1 MRLVIMFITVLLSQQ
16 AVAQSAGDTF
26 RAALSRSSTSVP
38 DSSEAASDRWY
49 RDQERGWFWY
59 EEPPIEPEEIDPLKP
74 SMSAPPMSA
83 LAELEAL
90 QQRIEETKA
99 RAVLH
104 PSEASLREW
113 LSLNQQI
120 QNKAE
125 LFADTMQRVVW
136 TTPSLDSSLV
146 RPHSQ
151 EGLKAWTA
159 ARTEARSEAMREIAA
174 EYGLF
179 FVFESDCTYCR
190 QIAPFLQRF
199 ARTYDFKIVPISL
212 DGGTLPEFPDARY
225 EPSMR
230 QKLSVEVTP
239 AVYLVNPGMGHIQP
253 IAYGVVSLSELE
265 TRIMRLMRMEPGQMN
280 FNVYSNGGQQ
290 R

>member
-1 MRLVIMFITVLLSQQ
+1 MRLVITVLSALLTQQ

-26 RAALSRSSTSVP
+26 RATLSRSSSTIQETDGTANS
-38 DSSEAASDRWY
+38 RWY

-59 EEPPIEPEEIDPLKP
+59 EEPPIEVEEEDPLEASIP
-74 SMSAPPMSA
+74 APPTSA

-90 QQRIEETKA
+90 QQKIEETKA
-99 RAVLH
+99 QAVLH
-104 PSEASLREW
+104 PSEESLRAW
-113 LSLNQQI
+113 LVLNQQV
-120 QNKAE
+120 QNRAE

-136 TTPSLDSSLV
+136 TTPSLDQSLV

-159 ARTEARSEAMREIAA
+159 ARTEARSKALQEIAA

-179 FVFESDCTYCR
+179 FVFESDCAYCR
-190 QIAPFLQRF
+190 QLAPFLQRF
-199 ARTYDFKIVPISL
+199 ARTYDFKVVPISL

-230 QKLSVEVTP
+230 QRLSVEVTP
-239 AVYLVNPGMGHIQP
+239 AVYLVNPDRGDVQP

-280 FNVYSNGGQQ
+280 FSVYSNGGQ
-290 R
+290 RR